1 MPTVKIWGRGQLT
14 IPASIRKELH
24 LQEETTL
31 TIVKVGDV
39 LVLTPR
45 VLVGDTVAK
54 KAARAMKKAGLRL
67 QDLLA
72 DLITGITGQDGSYL
86 AEVRQAGLARP
97 AREAS
102 ARSRAGCG
110 GRSRPR
116 PRSTAPA
123 GLLGT
128 RRPRRSRPIV

>member
-1 MPTVKIWGRGQLT
+1 MPTVKVWGRGQLT

-45 VLVGDTVAK
+45 RLVGDTVAK
-54 KAARAMKKAGLRL
+54 KAARAMTKAGLRL

-72 DLITGITGQDGSYL
+72 DLERQR
-86 AEVRQAGLARP
+86 VRYN
-97 AREAS
+97 RE
-102 ARSRAGCG
+102 RYG
-110 GRSRPR
+110 G
-116 PRSTAPA
+116 
-123 GLLGT
+123 
-128 RRPRRSRPIV
+128 